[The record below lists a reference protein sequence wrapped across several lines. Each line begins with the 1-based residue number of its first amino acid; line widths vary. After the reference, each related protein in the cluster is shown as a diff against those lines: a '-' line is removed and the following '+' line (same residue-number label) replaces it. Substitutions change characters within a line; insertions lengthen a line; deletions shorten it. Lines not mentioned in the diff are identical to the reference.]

1 MGRTIPTSNQYT
13 SSTIKELSVIKDYL
27 NTADK
32 PLWDEFMTL
41 AHLNERAISSA
52 VFTDPLQA
60 MMLAQLFKMFKVIKK
75 LGGDFSEWQQEGLDE
90 EKDATSGAVGSP

>member
-13 SSTIKELSVIKDYL
+13 HGTINDLRVIREHL

-41 AHLNERAISSA
+41 AHLNERAIGTA
-52 VFTDPLQA
+52 AFVDPLQA
-60 MMLAQLFKMFKVIKK
+60 MIVAQMFKLFKVVKK
-75 LGGDFSEWQQEGLDE
+75 MGGDFSEWQQEGLDASNSE
-90 EKDATSGAVGSP
+90 